1 MQLGKWDIWVTDKED
16 MKREF
21 KPIFHR
27 YGYLESVAGGKSIGS
42 HFTREVLKDPHHL
55 LFERAK
61 ASELSGEDAFLSA
74 KKGDTTAMAVIN
86 EAIEHLACGIVNAAS
101 LLNPEVII
109 LGGGVLN
116 SSEYILPRIREIVD
130 RYLPSLVE
138 MKTSQLEK
146 LIKVAGLGKQK
157 SMAIKNL
164 LKNLK
169 NKNERLSLN
178 YLKRKNDEEVI
189 GELTSHKGI
198 GVKTASCVL
207 LFAFDRN
214 VCPVDTH
221 VHRILNR
228 IGMVKT
234 SNPEKTFNEI
244 KSHIPEGAAHSF
256 HTNLLRLGR
265 EYCTPTNPKCY
276 ECPLE
281 RVCA

>member
-1 MQLGKWDIWVTDKED
+1 MKKQIEKINQLLINHFGIPERQKKLRDPLDIIIGTILSQNTNDKNSYKAYLNLKSNIKSWDD
-16 MKREF
+16 
-21 KPIFHR
+21 
-27 YGYLESVAGGKSIGS
+27 
-42 HFTREVLKDPHHL
+42 VL
-55 LFERAK
+55 
-61 ASELSGEDAFLSA
+61 
-74 KKGDTTAMAVIN
+74 
-86 EAIEHLACGIVNAAS
+86 
-101 LLNPEVII
+101 
-109 LGGGVLN
+109 
-116 SSEYILPRIREIVD
+116 
-130 RYLPSLVE
+130 E

-244 KSHIPEGAAHSF
+244 KAHIPEGAAHSF

-281 RVCA
+281 RVCAYKEKNFDRKKILKLNNFFLLDSIK

>member
-1 MQLGKWDIWVTDKED
+1 MKKQIEKINQLLINHFGIPERQKKLPNPLDIIIGTILSQNTNDKNSYKAY
-16 MKREF
+16 MN
-21 KPIFHR
+21 
-27 YGYLESVAGGKSIGS
+27 LKSNIKS
-42 HFTREVLKDPHHL
+42 WNDVL
-55 LFERAK
+55 
-61 ASELSGEDAFLSA
+61 
-74 KKGDTTAMAVIN
+74 
-86 EAIEHLACGIVNAAS
+86 
-101 LLNPEVII
+101 
-109 LGGGVLN
+109 
-116 SSEYILPRIREIVD
+116 
-130 RYLPSLVE
+130 E

-281 RVCA
+281 RVCAYNEKNFDRKKIIKQNNFFLLDSIK